1 MLPAVGFEHAT
12 YRMISGRA
20 TSAPQGLF
28 LPALDIDSLL
38 KVQILTW
45 QNSVRASPE
54 RADPEF
60 KIDLHCPYRDVIDL
74 HCPYRDMESPARAL
88 TMGTRSTTGT
98 RSIYG
103 PGVDLDLAETAH

>member
-1 MLPAVGFEHAT
+1 MFA
-12 YRMISGRA
+12 
-20 TSAPQGLF
+20 APSFKLQM
-28 LPALDIDSLL
+28 
-38 KVQILTW
+38 LTW
-45 QNSVRASPE
+45 QMIVGGPAQKEPTR
-54 RADPEF
+54 F

-103 PGVDLDLAETAH
+103 PGVDLDRSETAH